1 MKNKAN
7 KFQKSRSIWDY
18 NIPLAIVLIAVL
30 FIHYLGLVSFNLD
43 QLFLIFIAA
52 VATLPIIWRALI
64 SLKNKKVSIDLL
76 AGVALVFS
84 LLAKQWTS
92 AVFINLMITSA
103 RIFGNYTEVRS
114 RRAIQSLFKLK
125 PEKAK
130 IERDGKLIEISL
142 NDVKKGDLVV
152 VELGERVPVD
162 GTMEKGQAEIDQ
174 SSLTGESIPVS
185 KKKGDQVLSST
196 IVVSGNL
203 VVKAEK
209 IGEETTLEKII
220 DLVEKSQANKAKINT
235 LADKF
240 TVGVLLFN
248 LFLATFTY
256 FVSSGNLNL
265 VLAVLLVTCADDIA
279 VGIPMAFSA
288 AIGHAAKRG
297 VIIKGSNFVE
307 GLAKLKV
314 IVADKTGTLTYG
326 RLKVEEFFDFDAE
339 KKQESLSLA
348 GTVCAFSNHPSAKA
362 IVRYLDEKDVNFG
375 NPDSFNEQSGKGA
388 TAFYRN
394 KKIVSG
400 KLSFFQELNF
410 EISDNQLRQINEVK
424 ERGLNAT
431 LIGID
436 DNLVGFFALADEIKP
451 KIKETISELKR
462 MGIEKFVM
470 LTGDN
475 EKIAKRIADKS
486 GIAEWHANLL
496 PEDKLK
502 YLKKY
507 LSKDYKLAMIGDG
520 VNDAAALSLADI
532 GIAMGVIGSDAAIEA
547 ADVALMKDDFS
558 ELPEIIKLSKYTLKI
573 GRQDFWIWGMVNG
586 LGLILVFSG
595 VLAPASAA
603 AYNFITDFIPLIN
616 SLRLFGLR
624 FKRR

>member
-1 MKNKAN
+1 LKNKAN
-7 KFQKSRSIWDY
+7 KFQKSQSIWDY
-18 NIPLAIVLIAVL
+18 NIFLGLVLIAVL
-30 FIHYLGLVSFNLD
+30 IIPFPGLIS
-43 QLFLIFIAA
+43 FIAIA
-52 VATLPIIWRALI
+52 ATIPVAWRALI
-64 SLKNKKVSIDLL
+64 SLKNKKISIDLL
-76 AGVALVFS
+76 ASVALVFS
-84 LLAKQWTS
+84 LLSKQWTS

-103 RIFGNYTEVRS
+103 RILTSYREARS
-114 RRAIQSLFKLK
+114 RRAISSLLKLK

-130 IERDGKLIEISL
+130 VERDGKLIEIRL
-142 NDVKKGDLVV
+142 DDVKKGDLVV

-162 GTMEKGQAEIDQ
+162 GIIEKGEAEIDEA
-174 SSLTGESIPVS
+174 SLTGESIPVS
-185 KKKGDQVLSST
+185 KIKGDQVLSST

-203 VVKAEK
+203 MVKAEK

-220 DLVEKSQANKAKINT
+220 DLVEKSQANKSEIRL

-240 TVGVLLFN
+240 ATWYVGL
-248 LFLATFTY
+248 TFFGSLILY
-256 FVSSGNLNL
+256 FFWKDLNL
-265 VLAVLLVTCADDIA
+265 VLSVLLVTCADDIA
-279 VGIPMAFSA
+279 VAIPLAFLT
-288 AIGHAAKRG
+288 AIGYAAKKG

-307 GLAKLKV
+307 ALAKLKV

-326 RLKVEEFFDFDAE
+326 RLKVEEFFAFDSE
-339 KKQESLSLA
+339 KKQESLRLA
-348 GTVCAFSNHPSAKA
+348 GTVCVFSNHPSAKA
-362 IVRYLDEKDVNFG
+362 IVKYLDEKDINFG
-375 NPDSFNEQSGKGA
+375 EPDKFEEQSGKGA
-388 TAFYRN
+388 VAFYRN

-400 KLSFFQELNF
+400 KLPFFEEKNF
-410 EISDNQLRQINEVK
+410 KISESQIRQINEVK
-424 ERGLNAT
+424 EKGLNAT

-436 DNLVGFFALADEIKP
+436 DEVVGFFALADEIKP
-451 KIKETISELKR
+451 KIKETILELKKLG
-462 MGIEKFVM
+462 MQKIVM

-486 GIAEWHANLL
+486 GIEEWHANLL

-520 VNDAAALSLADI
+520 VNDAGALSLADV
-532 GIAMGVIGSDAAIEA
+532 GIVMGAIGSDASIEA

-573 GRQDFWIWGMVNG
+573 SRQDFWIWGMVNA

-595 VLAPASAA
+595 VLAPTSAA

-616 SLRLFGLR
+616 SLKLFGLR
-624 FKRR
+624 SGRSKPAL